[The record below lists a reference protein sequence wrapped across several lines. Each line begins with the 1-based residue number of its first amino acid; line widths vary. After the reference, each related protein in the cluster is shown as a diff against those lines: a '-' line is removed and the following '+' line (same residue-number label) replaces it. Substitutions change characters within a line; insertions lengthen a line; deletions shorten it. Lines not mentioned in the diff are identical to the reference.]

1 MSENH
6 PEQDNQSLD
15 ARAAWAKERLSLQLT
30 LIQRE
35 QELEKCRADLR
46 AERERRGGLA
56 GASTEVDRVRERAR
70 ERDRQTDRQRKK
82 ERQTDKQTDRQ
93 TNREIAAGPI
103 VSVSLFMVVFW
114 FSEWMVLWMSLAW
127 SSP

>member
-56 GASTEVDRVRERAR
+56 GASTEVDRVRERES
-70 ERDRQTDRQRKK
+70 ERKRQTDRQTEKERKK

-93 TNREIAAGPI
+93 TKRLP
-103 VSVSLFMVVFW
+103 LDQ
-114 FSEWMVLWMSLAW
+114 
-127 SSP
+127 